1 MTTDNFCFYF
11 QNRLIETSQT
21 GGQWYSDTFPLV
33 FPGIALRIPFEPICF
48 SNAFERVCGKIFLK
62 KLNIDLVENIFRK
75 TTSPPKVGSA
85 LSSKLE
91 YL

>member
-1 MTTDNFCFYF
+1 MLVFVPKHFKPSLMFKSEDGAYPS
-11 QNRLIETSQT
+11 EA
-21 GGQWYSDTFPLV
+21 TFPLV

-48 SNAFERVCGKIFLK
+48 SNAFEPVCGKIFLK

-75 TTSPPKVGSA
+75 TTSPPKVGPA
-85 LSSKLE
+85 LSSKPE